1 MSNKPTFSIKLALS
15 TGWQVYKSNF
25 GFLIVTFILYAIIT
39 GVLNGAQSYLREQ
52 GSVLVAIPSVL
63 SMAVSSLLG
72 VGLVRMGLKLLNGEK
87 AEYEDLLRGT
97 DQWLSYLLG
106 SLLVGVIVLAGFILL
121 IIPGI
126 YWALKYMYVPY
137 LIADKNL
144 KIKEAMKLSA
154 AMTNGVKWHLIGYGF
169 VQLGLI
175 IAGTLALVVGL
186 IAVLPTIW
194 LASLSIYQ
202 QLDKSLNKPQDINP
216 NDTPAPTVEPEY
228 LAVNN

>member
-87 AEYEDLLRGT
+87 AEYEDLFLT
-97 DQWLSYLLG
+97 SPFT
-106 SLLVGVIVLAGFILL
+106 S
-121 IIPGI
+121 
-126 YWALKYMYVPY
+126 
-137 LIADKNL
+137 
-144 KIKEAMKLSA
+144 
-154 AMTNGVKWHLIGYGF
+154 
-169 VQLGLI
+169 
-175 IAGTLALVVGL
+175 
-186 IAVLPTIW
+186 
-194 LASLSIYQ
+194 
-202 QLDKSLNKPQDINP
+202 P
-216 NDTPAPTVEPEY
+216 N
-228 LAVNN
+228 